1 MSWAGLP
8 DITAQSFQ
16 PICGKGVGGWNLF
29 ARAAARQYQRH
40 EIRDEVFNSHRR
52 HLLRGLAMP
61 MSPISGAKRDCSLY
75 NGIFLRLRRP
85 INLEDAR
92 SGPSMRRP

>member
-40 EIRDEVFNSHRR
+40 EIRDEAGRAYQRPVITDGRYD
-52 HLLRGLAMP
+52 P
-61 MSPISGAKRDCSLY
+61 RDFSTHTAV
-75 NGIFLRLRRP
+75 IFSEASQCL
-85 INLEDAR
+85 
-92 SGPSMRRP
+92 